1 MKRLVLL
8 SIAAACGL
16 ANAAELYNNG
26 PVVNGPG
33 ANAGLS
39 VLTSPATTLGFGAQ
53 TTANNRVADDFT
65 VAGGGW
71 NVQSLDFFGYQTN
84 AGAFTFQQASWSVVS
99 GSIDGAVVASGV
111 TNVTDGGRMGYRV
124 SETTLTS
131 TARGIYKAQA
141 DVTDFSLSDGH
152 YWLLWSLTGTAASG
166 PWQPPTSDARTGN
179 AMQSIAGAAFL
190 GLADA
195 GSTLTV
201 ELPFAI
207 NGMTAAVPEPSSY
220 MLMLAGGLAMAGLV
234 RRRRKQD

>member
-26 PVVNGPG
+26 PVVG
-33 ANAGLS
+33 ADGLS
-39 VLTSPATTLGFGAQ
+39 VIGAGGTTLGFGAQ
-53 TTANNRVADDFT
+53 TSANNRVADDFM
-65 VAGGGW
+65 VSGGGW
-71 NVQSLDFFGYQTN
+71 NVQSLDFFAYQTN

-99 GSIDGAVVASGV
+99 GAIDGAVVASGV
-111 TNVTDGGRMGYRV
+111 TNLTDGGKMGYRV
-124 SETTLTS
+124 GATTLTN
-131 TARGIYKAQA
+131 TARAIYKAQA

-152 YWLLWSLTGTAASG
+152 YWLLWSLTGSAVSG
-166 PWQPPTSDARTGN
+166 PWQPPTSDAREGN
-179 AMQSIAGAAFL
+179 AMQSQAGAAFV
-190 GLADA
+190 GLVDP
-195 GSTLTV
+195 GNTLTV